1 MQSPSSSGP
10 FVPEIDATASTLDQ
24 ALALV
29 RAGLQ
34 LVLIHAPVFGDLPP
48 GPSTKCTCERSDC
61 TVETSA
67 GKHPI
72 QKSWQKNPLVD
83 DQQVRDA
90 FGTVSFT
97 PNIGIVLG
105 EQPSGDYLI
114 SIDVDD
120 EARFQ
125 SLQVDYGEL
134 PETAASLSARGK
146 KLFFS
151 IPPTVD
157 RERIKNITGIGG
169 SSGVDMKA
177 KGGQVVAP
185 PSFHAKS
192 GARYSWVK
200 TGNIAELPPAWVLA
214 ILKKKEIPSWAQGY
228 TPELLKDNGRTR
240 RRAEQYLNKAVV
252 EDATMLSRIG
262 KGLRNNTLF
271 ESLCRLLPLAQGLGL
286 GETGRRSVINN
297 LAAAAKACGLPQKEI
312 LSTIKSAEK
321 KSEAGSVRIPAF
333 MRVIEGGNTPT
344 SAEPETPETPEILA
358 GLTAEAAALP
368 DPIKLLTHKGANA
381 PLAENIARIL
391 EQHPVWLGGPKL
403 DTFRMNIIWKKIPE
417 PLKGL
422 SRSEWKD
429 TSDADALAIQ
439 GWLMAQSS
447 DGLRVAASKD
457 TCKDGLI
464 LAGTRNYFDSLKEYV
479 NAFPE
484 WDEVPRLDTWLTTY
498 FGAAPSPGT
507 SRVGRVW
514 LISSIAR
521 VDKPGCM
528 IDIVPILETPMRQRV
543 GKNRAVAALYGGTP
557 YVQTPTITRVGENKE
572 LDRTASTSWCIHD
585 DESKLFSS
593 KQDSTKAWITRTYD
607 VYRVPWD
614 RMQTT
619 APRRAVLV
627 CSTNKSLYFQDD
639 ENARFFPIR
648 CGSIDVPGLERDRE
662 QLWAEAIV
670 AYQKGELWYIPQ
682 SDPIWR
688 ELRTSQRERKEED
701 GLMGPVEDYLA
712 MLPAGTTP
720 RSQAILDSLQIKPE
734 DRTVVLSHRLQRV
747 MHDLG
752 WEYVVVRSSPEAA
765 LKAGLTPEEAITK
778 FIRVWRVAGKQPYVA
793 P

>member
-1 MQSPSSSGP
+1 MQSPSPSGP
-10 FVPEIDATASTLDQ
+10 FVPEIDTKASVLDQ
-24 ALALV
+24 ALLLV

-34 LVLIHAPVFGDLPP
+34 LVLIHAPVFNGLPP
-48 GPSTKCTCERSDC
+48 GPSTTCTCERDDC
-61 TVETSA
+61 TIETSA

-72 QKSWQKNPLVD
+72 ARNWQKNPLVD

-90 FGTVSFT
+90 FASVGFT
-97 PNIGIVLG
+97 PNLGIVLG
-105 EQPSGDYLI
+105 AQPSGDYLV

-120 EARFQ
+120 EARFA

-134 PETAASLSARGK
+134 PDTAASLSARGK

-151 IPPTVD
+151 IPATVD

-169 SSGVDMKA
+169 SPGVDMKA

-185 PSFHAKS
+185 PSLHAR
-192 GARYSWVK
+192 GARYSWVRA
-200 TGNIAELPPAWVLA
+200 GSIVELPPAWILA

-228 TPELLKDNGRTR
+228 TPELLKDSGRTR

-252 EDATMLSRIG
+252 QDATMLSRIG
-262 KGLRNNTLF
+262 QGLRNNTLF

-297 LAAAAKACGLPQKEI
+297 LAAAAKTCGLSPKEI
-312 LSTIKSAEK
+312 LATVKSAEK
-321 KSEAGSVRIPAF
+321 KSEAGSVRVPDF
-333 MRVIEGGNTPT
+333 MRVIEGGKV
-344 SAEPETPETPEILA
+344 SAPQTAETPETPEILA
-358 GLTAEAAALP
+358 GITAAAEALP
-368 DPIKLLTHKGANA
+368 GPIKLLTHKGQNA
-381 PLAENIARIL
+381 PIAENIARIL

-403 DTFRMNIIWKKIPE
+403 DTFRMNIIWDKIPE

-422 SRSEWKD
+422 SRNEWKD

-439 GWLMAQSS
+439 GWLIAQAS
-447 DGLRVAASKD
+447 DGIRIAASKE
-457 TCKDGLI
+457 TCKDGFA
-464 LAGTRNYFDSLKEYV
+464 LAGTRNFFDSLKNYV
-479 NAFPE
+479 NGFAE
-484 WDEVPRLDTWLTTY
+484 WDGVNRLDTWLTTY
-498 FGAAPSPGT
+498 FGATPTPGT

-514 LISSIAR
+514 LIASIAR

-528 IDIVPILETPMRQRV
+528 VDIVPILETPMRQRV

-648 CGSIDVPGLERDRE
+648 CGTIDVPGIERDRE
-662 QLWAEAIV
+662 QLWAEAII

-701 GLMGPVEDYLA
+701 GLMGPVDDWLA
-712 MLPAGTTP
+712 KLPPGTTP
-720 RSQAILDSLQIKPE
+720 RSQSILDALAIKPE
-734 DRTVVLSHRLQRV
+734 DRTVTLSHRLHKV
-747 MHDLG
+747 MHELG
-752 WEYVVVRSSPEAA
+752 WEYVNVRVTPEAA
-765 LKAGLTPEEAITK
+765 AKAGLTGEEVLLK
-778 FIRVWRVAGKQPYVA
+778 FTRVWRVAGNKPYVA
-793 P
+793 L